1 MRPENGRE
9 RRSEQGTMSPAETIR
24 GFIHAALSHDAV
36 ADEVN
41 DLLFEH
47 VHGRLHE
54 SVVAASLRPI
64 LDEVLNTATHEDWT
78 TVTDQLAVAAREALG
93 DSLRGVRLR
102 PRCPHT
108 AAGPKPPP
116 SRREQSDD

>member
-9 RRSEQGTMSPAETIR
+9 RRSEQGTVFPAETIR

-41 DLLFEH
+41 DLLFDH

-54 SVVAASLRPI
+54 SVVVASLRPI
-64 LDEVLNTATHEDWT
+64 LDEVLNTATHEDWA

-93 DSLRGVRLR
+93 DS
-102 PRCPHT
+102 PRCAPSVPLLSHGGG
-108 AAGPKPPP
+108 AGAITFMQRKE
-116 SRREQSDD
+116 R